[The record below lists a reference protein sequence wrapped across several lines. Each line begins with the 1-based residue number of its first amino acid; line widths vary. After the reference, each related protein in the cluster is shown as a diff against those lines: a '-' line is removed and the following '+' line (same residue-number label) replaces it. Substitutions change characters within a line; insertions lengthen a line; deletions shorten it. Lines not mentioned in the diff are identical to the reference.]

1 MSQISAQFCR
11 RGFPKEFRVPIPLNC
26 YQIALLGL
34 DFAAIKLGGGGPP
47 NRQPSV
53 VGPLRSGSLHYAALL
68 PLRGSHTKFE
78 PSISKTLGFMA

>member
-1 MSQISAQFCR
+1 MQLYFLTEASIQNLNPLSQKLWFLWLRA
-11 RGFPKEFRVPIPLNC
+11 V
-26 YQIALLGL
+26 LGL
-34 DFAAIKLGGGGPP
+34 FWGFWGGTWG
-47 NRQPSV
+47 V